1 MLLAEALAERAEAQN
16 RLKKL
21 TERLAAVS
29 RVQEGD
35 TPEENP
41 EELLA
46 EAEALFGR
54 IESLIRR
61 INATNLATAFDEQR
75 TLTDAIAQRDSALLK
90 RRFYTQLAD
99 SSSARRDR
107 YTRNEIRYV
116 TTLPVAQLRA
126 KADEASKQYRL
137 LDTRIQRLNWLTELQ

>member
-46 EAEALFGR
+46 EAEALFGH